1 MNLVQGNF
9 EKFFPVKLN
18 NIYSSTTSL
27 NNDVDNFA
35 EKLRSFSRIS
45 NNSNGK
51 KIVNSTQK
59 TDQNVETFSI
69 SITLN
74 SDTSKLIKVDS
85 KRLLSLINSLLEN
98 SEKTGDTDKLNLLK
112 SAQKILNS
120 SKNEITDKE
129 IATLQKALDLII
141 EDGVESK
148 KTPFLQET
156 ERILSGGNLPKELEN
171 LLKNQATTPSMNI
184 EKNIEKIDQNK
195 LNATKKANTLIL
207 LDKEN
212 NKNIKIDTKK
222 LSALFNDLTI
232 NSNNLNNN
240 QIAVLESAKDILTSP
255 ETNLSQEEQEVIKNA
270 FAILL
275 KETKAFENNQNL
287 SNKSNSKQTLNLD
300 LNIEEVIL
308 ENSISENQPAFKNT
322 SSISSINNLN
332 FKENTH
338 NLSNN
343 KNDSVNFVK
352 INNELF
358 NQFTQ
363 VKDKNIRD
371 NNLRQSKDNSTDFTN
386 IKNNQKTSYI
396 DPYETRK
403 NSSSKSESAEEKI
416 GNLKNITENSH
427 DSSNKNFNIDN
438 LKVSTSNNEVTNK
451 TPIINKNTINQ
462 EIPKTNLNDLNAQI
476 KDVVVSK
483 NTQTFFNESFS
494 VKISPPDLGKVD
506 VQIVKNGQAVTI
518 TISAESE
525 NTKNIISKSLQT
537 LVGTLRDEGYQP
549 VNIKINISQNENY
562 LAHQNPQE
570 QSQQEK
576 NESDAQKHQNNET
589 QEKPTQNFEEYLRS
603 DLNA

>member
-1 MNLVQGNF
+1 MNIVQGNF
-9 EKFFPVKLN
+9 EKFLPVKLN
-18 NIYSSTTSL
+18 NNYSSTTSL
-27 NNDVDNFA
+27 NNDFDSFA

-45 NNSNGK
+45 DNSNGK
-51 KIVNSTQK
+51 KISNSTQK
-59 TDQNVETFSI
+59 TVQNVETFSI
-69 SITLN
+69 SITLD

-85 KRLLSLINSLLEN
+85 KKLLSLINSLLEN
-98 SEKTGDTDKLNLLK
+98 SEKTWDTDELNLLK

-120 SKNEITDKE
+120 SKTEITDKE
-129 IATLQKALDLII
+129 IATLQKALGLII
-141 EDGVESK
+141 EDGVKSK
-148 KTPFLQET
+148 EAPFLQET
-156 ERILSGGNLPKELEN
+156 ERILSGENLPKELEDV
-171 LLKNQATTPSMNI
+171 LKNQPTTPSMNI
-184 EKNIEKIDQNK
+184 EKNTEKTEQNK
-195 LNATKKANTLIL
+195 LNAVKKANTIII

-212 NKNIKIDTKK
+212 NKNVKIDTKK
-222 LSALFNDLTI
+222 LSALFNDLSK

-240 QIAVLESAKDILTSP
+240 QIAVLETAKDILTSS

-275 KETKAFENNQNL
+275 KESKAFENNQNL

-308 ENSISENQPAFKNT
+308 ESSIFENPSASKNI

-363 VKDKNIRD
+363 VKDKNIKD

-403 NSSSKSESAEEKI
+403 NSSNKSESVEEKI

-427 DSSNKNFNIDN
+427 DGSNKNFNIDN

-462 EIPKTNLNDLNAQI
+462 EIPKTNLNDLNTQI

-537 LVGTLRDEGYQP
+537 LVGSLRDEGYQP
-549 VNIKINISQNENY
+549 VNIKINLSQNENY

-589 QEKPTQNFEEYLRS
+589 QEEPTQNFEEYLRS